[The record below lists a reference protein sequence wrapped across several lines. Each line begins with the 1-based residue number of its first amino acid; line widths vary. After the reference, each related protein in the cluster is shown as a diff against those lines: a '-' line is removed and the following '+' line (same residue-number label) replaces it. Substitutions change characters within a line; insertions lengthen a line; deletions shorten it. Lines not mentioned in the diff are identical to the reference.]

1 MSPTKVTEATH
12 PASTQHPL
20 DPPTAQEV
28 EAATSALRKWQSA
41 NGINNPKFVIVMLH
55 EPPKADLLAAL
66 NWSGTVSKSNVS
78 SFDEIERVFE
88 VHFIDVLNGNAYEA
102 YVDMSSSS
110 SSSAA
115 TVREVKKLPEGVQP
129 ALTPEELCSA
139 EQMIRDDPRVVKLL
153 QEINVNPKHVY
164 ADGWSIGWDTRF
176 GRSRRIQQC
185 LLFVREHKDANL
197 YASPLDFFPIVDN
210 NTGELLAIDFPDHR
224 TKAGGALTSGTTAPP
239 TEISFEAPPGRER
252 IAPPTQKHE
261 YLPEFATTLP
271 HSKTPDAPIELRKD
285 LKPLSVVQP
294 EGVSF
299 KRTGNVLEWQRWKLH
314 VGFHPREGIV
324 LSTISYQDPDAPGAS
339 YAAPKE
345 RPLFY
350 RLSLSEMVV
359 PYGDPASPHYRKF
372 AFDVG
377 EYGLGFLANSL
388 ALGCDCLGSIEYM
401 DGIFTRHDGT
411 AEVVKNAICI
421 HEEDT
426 QITWKHTDFRVGGR
440 GHAVRGRKLVISMA
454 CTVANYEYLIYWNLH
469 TDGNI
474 ELEIKLTGILNLYLL
489 DKEEPTGGFG
499 TEVAPQIVAH
509 YHQHLFSLRVDPMI
523 DGQEN
528 SIVEQEIQALPEP
541 TGSAENWA
549 GNGFIAKT
557 RVLQTTGEGVRDAN
571 PLAERSWTFVN
582 ENSKHYASGKPAGF
596 KIMAAG
602 AMPPLYAKH
611 DSLTARR
618 APFSKHALWTIPY
631 DDARRYPAGKYVP
644 QTLDAPEDSIEKWV
658 GEGKESIVNR
668 DIVSYLTIGTTHI
681 PRPEDFP
688 VMPAETVRV
697 MLKPVNFF
705 SRNPC
710 LDLPSTKDQKSVN
723 ANASVAASAT
733 NGHANGNGAACCA

>member
-1 MSPTKVTEATH
+1 MSPAKVIQSAEAV
-12 PASTQHPL
+12 QHPL
-20 DPPTAQEV
+20 DPPTAAEI
-28 EAATSALRKWQSA
+28 ESATQALRKWQTQ
-41 NGINNPKFVIVMLH
+41 NGITSPKFVVVLLH
-55 EPPKADLLAAL
+55 EPAKADVLSAIK
-66 NWSGTVSKSNVS
+66 WSGTVSKSNVS
-78 SFDEIERVFE
+78 SFDEIDRLLEI
-88 VHFIDVLNGNAYEA
+88 HFINVLNGDAYEA
-102 YVDMSSSS
+102 YVQLNGSDTP
-110 SSSAA
+110 
-115 TVREVKKLPEGVQP
+115 TVRDVKKLPEGVQP
-129 ALTPEELCSA
+129 SLTPEELCAA
-139 EQMIRDDPRVVKLL
+139 EQMIRTEPRVIKLAEEIGVKP
-153 QEINVNPKHVY
+153 EHIY

-185 LLFVREHKDANL
+185 LLFVREHKDANM
-197 YASPLDFFPIVDN
+197 YAHPLDFFPIVDN

-224 TKAGGALTSGTTAPP
+224 TKTDGALTRATTSPP
-239 TEISFEAPPGRER
+239 TEISFEVPEGRER
-252 IAPPTQKHE
+252 IPPPKQDHE
-261 YLPEFATTLP
+261 YLPEFTKTLP
-271 HSKTPDAPIELRKD
+271 HSKTPNVPIEMRTD

-299 KRTGNVLEWQRWKLH
+299 KRTGHILEWQRWKLH

-350 RLSLSEMVV
+350 RLSLAEMVV

-388 ALGCDCLGSIEYM
+388 GLGCDCLGVIEYM

-421 HEEDT
+421 HEVDDGT
-426 QITWKHTDFRVGGR
+426 MWKHTDFRVNGR

-469 TDGNI
+469 NDGNI

-489 DKEEPTGGFG
+489 APNEPTGGFG
-499 TEVAPQIVAH
+499 TEVAPQVVAH

-528 SIVEQEIQALPEP
+528 SIVEQEIETMPEP

-549 GNGFIAKT
+549 GNGFIAT
-557 RVLQTTGEGVRDAN
+557 RRTLTTTGEGVRDAN

-582 ENSKHYASGKPAGF
+582 ENSKHYASGKPVGY
-596 KIMAAG
+596 KLMAAG
-602 AMPPLYAKH
+602 AMPRLLAKH
-611 DSLTARR
+611 DSITARR
-618 APFSKHALWTIPY
+618 APFSKHALWTLPY
-631 DDARRYPAGKYVP
+631 HDERKYPAGKYVP
-644 QTLDAPEDSIEKWV
+644 QTLEAPEDSIEKWV
-658 GEGKESIVNR
+658 DDGKDSIQNT
-668 DIVSYLTIGTTHI
+668 DIVSYITIGTTHI

-697 MLKPVNFF
+697 MLKPVHFF
-705 SRNPC
+705 SRNPA
-710 LDLPSTKDQKSVN
+710 LDIPSTADQKSMA
-723 ANASVAASAT
+723 ANASGS
-733 NGHANGNGAACCA
+733 NGTAKGSNGQACCAH

>member
-1 MSPTKVTEATH
+1 MSPTKVVDTPAPEAEV
-12 PASTQHPL
+12 QHPL
-20 DPPTAQEV
+20 DPPTASEI
-28 EAATSALRKWQSA
+28 EAATQALRKWQTQ
-41 NGINNPKFVIVMLH
+41 NGITQARFIVVLLH
-55 EPPKADLLAAL
+55 EPRKADVLAAL
-66 NWSGTVSKSNVS
+66 RWPGTVSKSNVS
-78 SFDEIERVFE
+78 SFADIERVFE
-88 VHFIDVLNGNAYEA
+88 VHFLDVLTSDAYEA
-102 YVDMSSSS
+102 YVDMTQAG
-110 SSSAA
+110 AA
-115 TVREVKKLPEGVQP
+115 SVRSVKKLPEGVQP
-129 ALTPEELCSA
+129 SLTPEELCAA
-139 EQMIRDDPRVVKLL
+139 EQIIRKDPRVVKLV
-153 QEINVNPKHVY
+153 EDVGVKIENVY

-176 GRSRRIQQC
+176 GRARRVQQC

-197 YASPLDFFPIVDN
+197 YAHPLDIIPVVDMLSW
-210 NTGELLAIDFPDHR
+210 ELLAIDFPCHR
-224 TKAGGALTSGTTAPP
+224 TKADGALTRSTTAPP
-239 TEISFEAPPGRER
+239 ETISFEAPEGRER
-252 IAPPTQKHE
+252 IPPPKQDHE
-261 YLPEFATTLP
+261 YLPEFTKMLP

-324 LSTISYQDPDAPGAS
+324 LSTISYSDPDAPGAS

-350 RLSLSEMVV
+350 RLSLAEMVV
-359 PYGDPASPHYRKF
+359 PYADPGNPHYRKF

-388 ALGCDCLGSIEYM
+388 SLGCDCLGSIEYM
-401 DGIFTRHDGT
+401 DGIFTRQDGT

-426 QITWKHTDFRVGGR
+426 QIMWKHTDFRVGGR
-440 GHAVRGRKLVISMA
+440 AHAVRGRKLVISMA

-489 DKEEPTGGFG
+489 APGEPTGGFG
-499 TEVAPQIVAH
+499 TEVAPQIVGH
-509 YHQHLFSLRVDPMI
+509 YHQHLFSLYMDPMV

-528 SIVEQEIQALPEP
+528 SVVEQEIEALPEP

-549 GNGFIAKT
+549 GNGFVAKT
-557 RVLQTTGEGVRDAN
+557 RVLQTAGEAVRDAN
-571 PLAERSWTFVN
+571 PAAERSWTFVN
-582 ENSKHYASGKPAGF
+582 EKSKHYASGKPAGF

-602 AMPPLYAKH
+602 ATPRLYAKP
-611 DSLTARR
+611 DSITARR
-618 APFSKHALWTIPY
+618 APFAKHTFWTVPY

-644 QTLDAPEDSIEKWV
+644 QTLEAPEDSIEKWV
-658 GEGKESIVNR
+658 GDGKAPIANA
-668 DIVSYLTIGTTHI
+668 DIVSYLTIGTTHV

-705 SRNPC
+705 SRNPG
-710 LDLPSTKDQKSVN
+710 LDLPSTKDQKSVA
-723 ANASVAASAT
+723 ANASAT
-733 NGHANGNGAACCA
+733 SNGSAACCSAN